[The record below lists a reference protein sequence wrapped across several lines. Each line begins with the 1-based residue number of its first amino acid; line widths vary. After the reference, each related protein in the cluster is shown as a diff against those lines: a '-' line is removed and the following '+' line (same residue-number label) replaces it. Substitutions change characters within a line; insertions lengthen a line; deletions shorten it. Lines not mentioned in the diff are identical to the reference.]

1 MRHTRVLYAQQQ
13 HALPEGK
20 RGKDACIRLPA
31 MLVHR
36 AHGRQVCL
44 SKRVWEIPIV
54 TPPIHTRQR
63 VVLQYDPARVT
74 RCLSR
79 AALHA
84 LSARARS
91 HNASECA
98 CHRDRVSSRENLI
111 NKDLITDPT
120 LPRMPVLCPA
130 AGCGHDEAVSFLS
143 AVRLRGAPRSL
154 AEEWEGVGEVPQRS
168 LIGLCLARCG
178 VQPRACR
185 CGTSARNART
195 GGATTSRAPRTVAVG
210 QSTPAPI
217 APSQTLS
224 TAIQKASALRERAG

>member
-1 MRHTRVLYAQQQ
+1 
-13 HALPEGK
+13 
-20 RGKDACIRLPA
+20 

-63 VVLQYDPARVT
+63 VVLQYYPARVT

-154 AEEWEGVGEVPQRS
+154 AGEWEGVGEVLQRS